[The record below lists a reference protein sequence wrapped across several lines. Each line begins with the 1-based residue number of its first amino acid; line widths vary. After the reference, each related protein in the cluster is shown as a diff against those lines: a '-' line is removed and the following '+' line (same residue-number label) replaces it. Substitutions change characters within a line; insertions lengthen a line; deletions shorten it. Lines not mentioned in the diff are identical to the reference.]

1 MTSTDPSG
9 RADATVRVAWITGAA
24 GGIGRAVVE
33 RFAAQ
38 GWHVRATDLDPAPAD
53 DDRVEWRR
61 VDVTD
66 EAAVAACAAEI
77 VRDHGRLDA
86 VVHLAGRV
94 GRGPLTALTPDEWR
108 ALLDVNLT
116 SAFLVARAAHPGLV
130 RSRGTLV
137 LTASTNALNGG
148 SALSGPA
155 YAAAKAGVVNLTR
168 YLAKEWAGAGIR
180 VNCVAPGPV
189 ATPMLDRLGDAGIA
203 SLATTIPL
211 GRIAAPSD
219 VAATIDFLCSPAA
232 GYLTG
237 TVHNVSGGLVLD

>member
-9 RADATVRVAWITGAA
+9 GADATARVAWVTGAA

-38 GWHVRATDLDPAPAD
+38 GWRVWATDLHASST
-53 DDRVEWRR
+53 DDRRIRWRR

-66 EAAVAACAAEI
+66 ESAVAGCAAEL
-77 VRDHGRLDA
+77 VRAHGRLDA
-86 VVHLAGRV
+86 LVHLAGRT
-94 GRGPLTALTPDEWR
+94 GRGPLVTVTLDDWR

-116 SAFLVARAAHPGLV
+116 SAFLVARAAHAALV

-137 LTASTNALNGG
+137 LTASSNALNGG

-155 YAAAKAGVVNLTR
+155 YAAAKAGLVNLTR
-168 YLAKEWAGAGIR
+168 YLAKEWAADGVR

-189 ATPMLDRLGDAGIA
+189 ATPMLDRLGPDGVAA
-203 SLATTIPL
+203 LAAATPL
-211 GRIAAPSD
+211 GRIARPAD
-219 VAATIDFLCSPAA
+219 VAATIEFLCSPGAA
-232 GYLTG
+232 HLTG